1 MRRLLT
7 LSLLALALMARAQ
20 ETGYQVGQVVTDF
33 TLKNIDQKT
42 VSLAGYPNA
51 KGYIIIF
58 GCNTC
63 PVSRGYENRM
73 AALQDKFAGKGFPVI
88 MINPNDPE
96 AQAGESFED
105 MQQHAQKNK
114 LNFPYLEDPGQVITR
129 RFGALRTPH
138 VFVLQKTPKGSVV
151 AYMGAIDNDPD
162 NGNNSKINYVQN
174 AVTALLA
181 GQQPEVTFTKAVG
194 CGVKSR
200 RN

>member
-1 MRRLLT
+1 MKRLLM
-7 LSLLALALMARAQ
+7 LSLLALALMALAQ

-33 TLKNIDQKT
+33 TLKNTDQQT
-42 VSLAGYPNA
+42 VSLAGYPQA
-51 KGYIIIF
+51 KGYIVIF

-73 AALQDKFAGKGFPVI
+73 VALQDKFAARGYPVI

-96 AQAGESFED
+96 AQPGESFED
-105 MQQHAQKNK
+105 MQQHAQKSK

-138 VFVLQKTPKGSVV
+138 VFVLQKTPKGNVV
-151 AYMGAIDNDPD
+151 AYIGAIDNDPD

-200 RN
+200 RS